1 MDTPQTTLAEKL
13 KAATYVLVTVSRDPS
28 VDQLSAI
35 IGLTLLLNKAG
46 KHAAAVYSGETPS
59 TLQFLKPED
68 TIEKT
73 TDSLRDFIIA
83 LDKSKADKLRYK
95 VEDDVVRIFI
105 TPYKTSI
112 SERDLEFS
120 QGDFN
125 VDVVVALGVTKQED
139 LDEAIISHGR
149 ILHDATVATVNIS
162 AEGDLGSIHWQNRQA
177 SSLSEMMTELARLMG
192 SDLIDNQIAT
202 ALLTGIVAETER
214 FSNEKTTAAVM
225 SASAVLMAAGANQ
238 QLIATQLAPPELT
251 PETAP
256 QQPPVDSNS
265 REPSEESSQQ
275 SVQEET
281 AQQPKVEQSEPAPD
295 KSDGSIAIDHH
306 DHEEH
311 SSSEPA
317 NANNDEPDIA
327 TVAEAKDEKPED
339 YFSLADIT
347 ANETA
352 DLDVSAE
359 QPPAGPAA
367 ELENIAPVLEIEA
380 ASPKVEHLSGG
391 SKMILEP
398 PALGGQ
404 LSANTHSEVLEK
416 SGDPFSKINS
426 EDQAALLK
434 RSVPMA
440 TTAAS
445 ESLPPPPLVAEPVP
459 INIVAPAEQLPV
471 AELPTAAPLT
481 LQPLTV
487 QPPTPTEIVPTAPVW
502 ALPADI
508 PNAMPAVAFSDS
520 STQTLSDLE
529 AAVRSQPETL
539 DAARDEVSRALNAD
553 TAQPLPPVEA
563 LNAQPMM
570 ENLNQAPA
578 PAPSSALPA
587 PEPSTTFADSIQQ
600 SIPSLPLPPAV
611 TPFVDSAAMPFDPAS
626 FGISSVPGSTVPGMP
641 VPQVIDPYAAPPVP
655 PPIPFNF
662 GTPPPPPQT

>member
-28 VDQLSAI
+28 VDQLAAL

-238 QLIATQLAPPELT
+238 QLVATELAPPEVVAVADLQ
-251 PETAP
+251 PAIADSDGGETSDISVDQMDKDQIAP
-256 QQPPVDSNS
+256 QPEAE
-265 REPSEESSQQ
+265 EPEL
-275 SVQEET
+275 
-281 AQQPKVEQSEPAPD
+281 APD
-295 KSDGSIAIDHH
+295 NSDGSIAIDHH
-306 DHEEH
+306 DHDDDSAAEQPQADDTEPQLAAPTETEDPKSEEYF
-311 SSSEPA
+311 
-317 NANNDEPDIA
+317 NLTDIA
-327 TVAEAKDEKPED
+327 T
-339 YFSLADIT
+339 
-347 ANETA
+347 NESS
-352 DLDVSAE
+352 DLNLPDLSAE
-359 QPPAGPAA
+359 QPPAGPTAEVDKAA
-367 ELENIAPVLEIEA
+367 TVLE
-380 ASPKVEHLSGG
+380 SDSQSSKVEHLSGG
-391 SKMILEP
+391 SKMITEP
-398 PALGGQ
+398 PTLGGQ
-404 LSANTHSEVLEK
+404 LSANTHAEVLEK
-416 SGDPFSKINS
+416 SGDPFSQTNT
-426 EDQAALLK
+426 EDQVALLK

-440 TTAAS
+440 TTATTP
-445 ESLPPPPLVAEPVP
+445 LPPQLVIEPLP
-459 INIVAPAEQLPV
+459 INIVAAAPQPPV
-471 AELPTAAPLT
+471 TESPTAAPLI
-481 LQPLTV
+481 LQPLPV
-487 QPPTPTEIVPTAPVW
+487 QPPMASALVAPLDTLPEIPSAP
-502 ALPADI
+502 LP
-508 PNAMPAVAFSDS
+508 DS
-520 STQTLSDLE
+520 GMQTLSDLE
-529 AAVRSQPETL
+529 AAVRPQPESL

-553 TAQPLPPVEA
+553 TSQPLPPVEA

-570 ENLNQAPA
+570 ENLNKVAEPA
-578 PAPSSALPA
+578 PLAALPDLGPSSL
-587 PEPSTTFADSIQQ
+587 FADSGQQ
-600 SIPSLPLPPAV
+600 SIPSLPLPPTAA
-611 TPFVDSAAMPFDPAS
+611 PLLDSAATPFDPAS
-626 FGISSVPGSTVPGMP
+626 FGISSVPGSAVPGMP

-662 GTPPPPPQT
+662 GTPPPQA